1 MVEVTFKHYGY
12 SGSLTVSEPLNV
24 SKIQEC
30 ITLANREALLVLIL
44 SFLVNLEARQTFE
57 RHVAM
62 TAIQMA
68 ELYKVSEV
76 VVCLKSGERF
86 RVV

>member
-12 SGSLTVSEPLNV
+12 AGALTVNEPSNV
-24 SKIQEC
+24 SKIQEY
-30 ITLANREALLVLIL
+30 ITLANREALLMLIL
-44 SFLVNLEARQTFE
+44 SFLVNLEEHRAFE
-57 RHVAM
+57 RNAVM
-62 TAIQMA
+62 TVIQMT